1 MSPHIIL
8 NTDRRSPNS
17 LDAWILGSG
26 ISSLASAVSLLQ
38 DTHVPPWRIHI
49 LESHGMA
56 GGAAANAGDPENGYH
71 YGAGGMP
78 LLNAVFMEELL
89 SKVPSIAHPQKT
101 ILDEVKEYN
110 ENNVPKALPS
120 TRFLTRRKLSSGLGR
135 IGANRARLGL
145 RDRVSLFMLTCR
157 SEASLGR
164 SRISDCFRD
173 GFFKTNYWL
182 TMASTCAA
190 LLNIFPGE
198 RALLTSYAVSASNL
212 GIALPNFAAI

>member
-1 MSPHIIL
+1 MSSHIIL
-8 NTDRRSPNS
+8 NTDRRAPNR
-17 LDAWILGSG
+17 LDAWILGTG

-38 DTHVPPWRIHI
+38 DAHVPPGRIHI

-71 YGAGGMP
+71 YGAGEMP

-89 SKVPSIAHPQKT
+89 SKVPSTAHSQKT
-101 ILDEVKEYN
+101 ILDELKEYN
-110 ENNVPKALPS
+110 ESNVPKGLPS
-120 TRFLTRRKLSSGLGR
+120 TRFLTRKLSSGLGR

-145 RDRVSLFMLTCR
+145 RDRISLFMLTCR

-173 GFFKTNYWL
+173 RFFETTYWL

-190 LLNIFPGE
+190 LFIFFPGE
-198 RALLTSYAVSASNL
+198 RAILTS
-212 GIALPNFAAI
+212 